1 MFFFFKKKITN
12 FVKMPKMLM
21 IFLIKS
27 ENKNKNKNALDLL
40 KTIVGHQNFHF
51 FILFYLFLK
60 GAFFSILSKK

>member
-1 MFFFFKKKITN
+1 
-12 FVKMPKMLM
+12 MPKMLM